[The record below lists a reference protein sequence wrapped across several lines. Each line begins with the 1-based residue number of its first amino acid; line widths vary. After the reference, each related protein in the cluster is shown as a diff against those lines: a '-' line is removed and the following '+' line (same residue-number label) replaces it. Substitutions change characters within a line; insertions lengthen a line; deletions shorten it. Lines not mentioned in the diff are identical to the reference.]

1 MQKYDL
7 FCDFPGNGLSRVCLK
22 GKFGVVKNNTEVVSP
37 KYDKID
43 ILKNDYMVVKKDSYY
58 GVISPDGTIIIPT
71 VYLRIETAKEVGF
84 LATNANSE
92 TYYISLDG
100 KEKRLFTFSKVDAF
114 VNGFAV
120 AKGLNSLYGVINEKY
135 EVVIPAKYDFISKA
149 FYNPAFS
156 FLFLCNKDN
165 KTYVIDISGKVLLT
179 CDYSD
184 VHYIGNNCFGIVK
197 DGKWGLLSW
206 SVYNTG
212 FEEIVAPK
220 YDGIGNFGECFIDN
234 VDTEHAIAYL
244 NGKKAVI
251 DRYGKELLKLD
262 DYPHISY
269 DNGYYLITNK
279 LNKVAIFTDEFERL
293 TPFKF
298 ASVEFDYFSKN
309 FIISY
314 DKVKY
319 GVVNSKGKQIIPA
332 KYNEIKPFPYGFSV
346 GIEGED
352 GKFKCGICDEN
363 GKLVSKII
371 YDCIPSIVG
380 KDTLVGKRY
389 ANVYLNSVRG
399 AFFF

>member
-22 GKFGVVKNNTEVVSP
+22 GKFGVVKKGTEIIPP

-43 ILKNDYMVVKKDSYY
+43 ILKNDFMVVEKDSYY

-71 VYLRIETAKEVGF
+71 VYLHIATANEAGF

-100 KEKRLFTFSKVDAF
+100 KEKRLFTFSKVYDF
-114 VNGFAV
+114 SGGYAV
-120 AKGLNSLYGVINEKY
+120 AKGLNSLYGIINENY
-135 EVVIPAKYDFISKA
+135 EVVIPAKYDFISNG
-149 FYNPAFS
+149 FYNPIFYY
-156 FLFLCNKDN
+156 LFLCNKDN
-165 KTYVIDISGKVLLT
+165 KTYVVDTDDKIQLKL
-179 CDYSD
+179 DYSE
-184 VHYIGNNCFGIVK
+184 VEYLGNYRFGVVK
-197 DGKWGLLSW
+197 DGKKGILSW
-206 SVYNTG
+206 NVFG
-212 FEEIVAPK
+212 DKFEEIVAPK

-234 VDTEHAIAYL
+234 VDTEHAIVYL
-244 NGKKAVI
+244 NGKKGVI
-251 DRYGKELLKLD
+251 DRYGKEVLKLD

-269 DNGYYLITNK
+269 DNGYYIITNK
-279 LNKVAIFTDEFERL
+279 LNKIAIFTDEFERL
-293 TPFKF
+293 TPFKYAF
-298 ASVEFDYFSKN
+298 VEYDYFSKN

-314 DKVKY
+314 DQVKY

-332 KYNEIKPFPYGFSV
+332 KYNVIEPSPCGFSV

-352 GKFKCGICDEN
+352 GKLKFGICDEN

-371 YDCIPSIVG
+371 YDCIPSMVG
-380 KDTLVGKRY
+380 KDTLIGKRY

-399 AFFF
+399 AVFF